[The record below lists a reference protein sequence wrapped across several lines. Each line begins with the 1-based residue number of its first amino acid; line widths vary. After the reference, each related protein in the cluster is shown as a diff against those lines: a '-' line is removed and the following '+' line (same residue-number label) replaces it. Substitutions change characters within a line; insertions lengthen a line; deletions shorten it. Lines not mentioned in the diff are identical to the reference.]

1 MPRALGTNC
10 RGSIGAPMNHESS
23 TEPRVLYAEFTA
35 RDGTVDDVAA
45 LLSRYAAQVRSEPGN
60 TSFDCWQLADNP
72 AKFFVFEAY
81 VDEDA
86 FRVHLA
92 APYGAEFNRLLAP
105 LITEPNS
112 VLTFLR
118 PLGSRLVQRS
128 SEIVP

>member
-1 MPRALGTNC
+1 
-10 RGSIGAPMNHESS
+10 MNHESS